1 MPERLRF
8 LELILKYHQFD
19 RYEKIRDR
27 KIGCNARRLYLDQG
41 SKIRGEHR
49 KSLERLIEL
58 TDDGKFFDSRVHIS
72 IRDGTN
78 VARAIL
84 EEPKSL
90 DSLDTYGDT
99 PLTLACSLGDLDTVS
114 TLITSGADVNLI
126 NSRQLAPLNSACAG
140 GFVDCVDQLLV
151 ASCDANARLAF
162 RPPIHELIWSEV
174 ATDEKKEAILK
185 LLNRHGADLG
195 ARSRFEDW
203 PLQLSIVKGQDRVFQ
218 TLIDVGA
225 DVKIYKAFNGWTLL
239 HYVASYGTLSSIQA
253 LQNVS
258 PDLLD
263 GEIPDKKN
271 MTSIDVFKCSQY
283 DYGVLSNPDWR
294 KPTIEQAT
302 AFNDLIRQT
311 RDPFLQQRI
320 AAAQSSIKHLES
332 QQRLLAISELHTV
345 RQKLCDRRRFS
356 EDEEVRLLCRR
367 IRSEPLDECITGV
380 RDWLE
385 TLVET
390 LQTSPLM
397 MRSWIDDFR
406 DSSPPTIASSP

>member
-1 MPERLRF
+1 M
-8 LELILKYHQFD
+8 
-19 RYEKIRDR
+19 
-27 KIGCNARRLYLDQG
+27 DQG

-174 ATDEKKEAILK
+174 ATDE
-185 LLNRHGADLG
+185 
-195 ARSRFEDW
+195 
-203 PLQLSIVKGQDRVFQ
+203 
-218 TLIDVGA
+218 
-225 DVKIYKAFNGWTLL
+225 
-239 HYVASYGTLSSIQA
+239 
-253 LQNVS
+253 
-258 PDLLD
+258 
-263 GEIPDKKN
+263 
-271 MTSIDVFKCSQY
+271 
-283 DYGVLSNPDWR
+283 
-294 KPTIEQAT
+294 
-302 AFNDLIRQT
+302 
-311 RDPFLQQRI
+311 
-320 AAAQSSIKHLES
+320 
-332 QQRLLAISELHTV
+332 
-345 RQKLCDRRRFS
+345 
-356 EDEEVRLLCRR
+356 VRLSF
-367 IRSEPLDECITGV
+367 IIYTNA
-380 RDWLE
+380 
-385 TLVET
+385 
-390 LQTSPLM
+390 
-397 MRSWIDDFR
+397 I
-406 DSSPPTIASSP
+406 